1 MVPGV
6 LGVLAAVFLSALL
19 GSLSEGVPGESSW
32 GWSRTQPRSPPSSGF
47 PAPRC
52 GDQAYNPLEQC
63 CDDDTILPLN
73 RTRLC
78 GPHCPYWPCFQRC
91 CLESVGSH
99 TDRVVR
105 LKLPGVK
112 SDCRTSPISRICA
125 QVRVWDPGPAGE
137 GRRVSPTQRADSPL
151 PSLGSHVT
159 AGLLSVSPH
168 PLPLCPP
175 NFPAGKAPDRTSAR
189 FHLICTGLESSRRSP
204 QTLMC
209 GGHLCCTAVAPVV
222 PG

>member
-1 MVPGV
+1 MP
-6 LGVLAAVFLSALL
+6 LSQL
-19 GSLSEGVPGESSW
+19 
-32 GWSRTQPRSPPSSGF
+32 PSSSLPSWARSRKESQ

-73 RTRLC
+73 WTRLC
-78 GPHCPYWPCFQRC
+78 GPHCRYWPCFQRC

-137 GRRVSPTQRADSPL
+137 GRRLPQGALGTEPL
-151 PSLGSHVT
+151 STVRVGVKH
-159 AGLLSVSPH
+159 
-168 PLPLCPP
+168 
-175 NFPAGKAPDRTSAR
+175 
-189 FHLICTGLESSRRSP
+189 
-204 QTLMC
+204 
-209 GGHLCCTAVAPVV
+209 GGFAWILV
-222 PG
+222 

>member
-1 MVPGV
+1 MLSDRLLLLSHCIAGAASDVEQPGLEPGPV
-6 LGVLAAVFLSALL
+6 GDAAVSAAVFLSALL
-19 GSLSEGVPGESSW
+19 GSLSEGVPGPDGLW
-32 GWSRTQPRSPPSSGF
+32 LCQ

-73 RTRLC
+73 WTRLC
-78 GPHCPYWPCFQRC
+78 GPHCRYWPCFQRC

-137 GRRVSPTQRADSPL
+137 GRREKPLTGPLPDSTSSPAAWRAD
-151 PSLGSHVT
+151 
-159 AGLLSVSPH
+159 AGRPRL
-168 PLPLCPP
+168 
-175 NFPAGKAPDRTSAR
+175 
-189 FHLICTGLESSRRSP
+189 
-204 QTLMC
+204 
-209 GGHLCCTAVAPVV
+209 
-222 PG
+222 

>member
-1 MVPGV
+1 MVP
-6 LGVLAAVFLSALL
+6 GVLAAVFLSALL
-19 GSLSEGVPGESSW
+19 GSLSEGVPGPDGLW
-32 GWSRTQPRSPPSSGF
+32 LCQ
-47 PAPRC
+47 PAPMC

-73 RTRLC
+73 QTRLC

-99 TDRVVR
+99 TDKVVR

-137 GRRVSPTQRADSPL
+137 GRRVSSKGAAETWWAGGPAWRTGSPL
-151 PSLGSHVT
+151 RAQQRP
-159 AGLLSVSPH
+159 
-168 PLPLCPP
+168 
-175 NFPAGKAPDRTSAR
+175 
-189 FHLICTGLESSRRSP
+189 
-204 QTLMC
+204 
-209 GGHLCCTAVAPVV
+209 
-222 PG
+222 

>member
-1 MVPGV
+1 FTGLSLYKNHLARSRPTGAAAPPPTALQPAQKHGARSARSARWLQWQGPELHRVSPEGAGPTLSDRLLLLSHCIAGAASDVEQPGLEPGPV
-6 LGVLAAVFLSALL
+6 GDAAVSAAVFLSALL
-19 GSLSEGVPGESSW
+19 GSLSEGVPGPDDLW
-32 GWSRTQPRSPPSSGF
+32 LCQ

-125 QVRVWDPGPAGE
+125 QEKPLTG
-137 GRRVSPTQRADSPL
+137 PL
-151 PSLGSHVT
+151 PDS
-159 AGLLSVSPH
+159 
-168 PLPLCPP
+168 
-175 NFPAGKAPDRTSAR
+175 TS
-189 FHLICTGLESSRRSP
+189 S
-204 QTLMC
+204 
-209 GGHLCCTAVAPVV
+209 
-222 PG
+222 

>member
-1 MVPGV
+1 MVP
-6 LGVLAAVFLSALL
+6 GVLAAVFLSALL
-19 GSLSEGVPGESSW
+19 GSLSERVPGPDDLW
-32 GWSRTQPRSPPSSGF
+32 LCQ

-73 RTRLC
+73 QTRLC
-78 GPHCPYWPCFQRC
+78 GPHCRYWPCFQRC

-125 QVRVWDPGPAGE
+125 QLPQGALGTEPLSTVRVG
-137 GRRVSPTQRADSPL
+137 VK
-151 PSLGSHVT
+151 H
-159 AGLLSVSPH
+159 
-168 PLPLCPP
+168 
-175 NFPAGKAPDRTSAR
+175 
-189 FHLICTGLESSRRSP
+189 
-204 QTLMC
+204 
-209 GGHLCCTAVAPVV
+209 GGFAWILV
-222 PG
+222 